1 MVLIRSA
8 IAYFFSEIRCIQ
20 CNVMPHQVK
29 EKYTYKVIAATLE
42 DNKDLKINIKIS
54 TNPVHTHTTRFR
66 KKDRTFS

>member
-1 MVLIRSA
+1 
-8 IAYFFSEIRCIQ
+8 
-20 CNVMPHQVK
+20 MPYQVK
-29 EKYTYKVIAATLE
+29 KKYTYKVIAATFE